1 MDIYLRRD
9 LVNLKREYQEVRQ
22 IVIFIVKTQ
31 CREPEV
37 LQLVCSSLLK
47 QGQDLALSKNA
58 GEQMVRVGYSREL
71 SISWVMETFCG
82 LSVMT
87 VTTSTYQFIMTC
99 EDQRPGRTRRDQAVH
114 GGSRPETGICQ
125 VITLTRTRT
134 NTELFLFFVEFK

>member
-1 MDIYLRRD
+1 MFTMDIYLRRD

-87 VTTSTYQFIMTC
+87 VTTSTFQFIMTYS
-99 EDQRPGRTRRDQAVH
+99 RN
-114 GGSRPETGICQ
+114 GGE
-125 VITLTRTRT
+125 ITDLEMRYSVSPNIER
-134 NTELFLFFVEFK
+134 K

>member
-37 LQLVCSSLLK
+37 LQLVCPSLLK

-58 GEQMVRVGYSREL
+58 GEQMVRLGYSREL

-87 VTTSTYQFIMTC
+87 VTTSTFQFIMTC
-99 EDQRPGRTRRDQAVH
+99 S
-114 GGSRPETGICQ
+114 GGGGK
-125 VITLTRTRT
+125 LTDLEMRYSVSPNIER
-134 NTELFLFFVEFK
+134 K

>member
-87 VTTSTYQFIMTC
+87 VTTSTFQFIMTYS
-99 EDQRPGRTRRDQAVH
+99 RN
-114 GGSRPETGICQ
+114 GGE
-125 VITLTRTRT
+125 ITDLEMRYSVSPNIER
-134 NTELFLFFVEFK
+134 K